1 MSGTGSIRF
10 GREMLR
16 HWPLD
21 PAITYLNHGTVGATP
36 KKVLAKQQALREEM
50 ERQPARFLLRELSA
64 LSGPSSRPVPRLRE
78 AAEAVGRFVG
88 AKGQDLVFV
97 DNATT
102 GVNAVL
108 QSLDLRPGDEILITN
123 LAYGA
128 VANAAR
134 FVAERAGAHLVTVAL
149 PFPLSDKAPL
159 VSAVAA
165 ALTSRTRLA
174 ILDHITSE
182 TALVL
187 PLAEMAAPCRAAG
200 VPVLADGAHAPG
212 AIPLDIPSLGVDY
225 YTGNL
230 HKWALAPKGS
240 GILWVA
246 PERQP
251 DLHPPVIS
259 WGLGQGFTQEFD
271 WVGTKDPTPYLSA
284 PAALDLLHEWGW
296 EAMRGYNHRLAW
308 DAALML
314 TGRWGFDLPAP
325 EATVGCMVTL
335 PLPGSL
341 GKTREEAARLQYAL
355 LYEQRLEAPIL
366 CRDERLWVRISAQ
379 VYNELEDVERLIRA
393 VENYR

>member
-1 MSGTGSIRF
+1 
-10 GREMLR
+10 MLR
-16 HWPLD
+16 HWLLD

-36 KKVLAKQQALREEM
+36 TSVLAVQQALREEM

-64 LSGPSSRPVPRLRE
+64 LSGQSPRAVPRLRE
-78 AAEAVGRFVG
+78 AADAVARFVG
-88 AKGQDLVFV
+88 ARGSDLVFV

-108 QSLDLRPGDEILITN
+108 CSLDLRPGDEILITS

-128 VANAAR
+128 VVNAAR
-134 FVAERAGAHLVTVAL
+134 YWAERARARLLTVEL
-149 PFPLSDKAPL
+149 PFPLRHPAQI
-159 VSAVAA
+159 VSAVAE
-165 ALTSRTRLA
+165 ALTPRTRLA

-187 PLAEMAAPCRAAG
+187 PLAEMAAVCRAAG

-230 HKWALAPKGS
+230 HKWALAPKGC

-271 WVGTKDPTPYLSA
+271 WVGTKDPTPYLAA
-284 PAALDLLHEWGW
+284 PAALELMREWGL
-296 EAMRGYNHRLAW
+296 EAMQTYNHRLAW
-308 DAALML
+308 EAAQVLSS
-314 TGRWGFDLPAP
+314 RWGTDLPAP
-325 EATVGCMVTL
+325 EVMLGCMATL
-335 PLPGSL
+335 PLPLSR

-355 LYEQRLEAPIL
+355 LYEHRLEAPIL
-366 CRDERLWVRISAQ
+366 CRDERLWVRVSAQ
-379 VYNELEDVERLIRA
+379 VYNEIEDIERLA
-393 VENYR
+393 EALESALHML